1 MCGPLLFYHLPRL
14 PRAHRDIC
22 PLLSLESEAFQVTF
36 LLLLIMYL
44 VLVRIGYALHLKNS
58 DHCSRGF
65 FLLEVPL
72 FLLPLSKSCSP
83 FMTRL

>member
-1 MCGPLLFYHLPRL
+1 MRGPLLLYHLPRL
-14 PRAHRDIC
+14 PRTHCNIC
-22 PLLSLESEAFQVTF
+22 PLFSLESEAFQVTF

-44 VLVRIGYALHLKNS
+44 ILVGIGYALHLKDS
-58 DHCSRGF
+58 DHCSWGF
-65 FLLEVPL
+65 FLLEVPP